1 MLRSLGREKEIEVYS
16 SMLKGF
22 LEARAAGHKNY
33 NVLIYE
39 GPIGYGKSRLL
50 AEVVYRTAKDGVR
63 VISFELAKTDIK
75 QCNYALQTLLAII
88 MSVQNCKSYAKR
100 ERFLLSKILDPKMRQ
115 NLCLLSDILLVKVGG
130 ISER

>member
-1 MLRSLGREKEIEVYS
+1 MLIKQNLISRTVGKAPMSVEREEGYPLLGREKEIEVYS

-63 VISFELAKTDIK
+63 LVPDVRSGPRSGLSNYNGHCHAKCT
-75 QCNYALQTLLAII
+75 N
-88 MSVQNCKSYAKR
+88 R
-100 ERFLLSKILDPKMRQ
+100 
-115 NLCLLSDILLVKVGG
+115 SDTRLV
-130 ISER
+130 